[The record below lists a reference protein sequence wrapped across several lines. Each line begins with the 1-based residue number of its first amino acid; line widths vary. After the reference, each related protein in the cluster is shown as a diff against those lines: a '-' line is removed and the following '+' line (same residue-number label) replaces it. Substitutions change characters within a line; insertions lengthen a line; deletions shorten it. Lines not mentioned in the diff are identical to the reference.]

1 VISGDRDSDERQ
13 GRGRRAAAMP
23 PDERRAAIAAAT
35 LPLLLTHGPTVST
48 RQIAEAA
55 GIAEGTIFRV
65 FPDKEAVVRAA
76 VDLAFDPEPTERALA
91 AIDRGLPFEAQ
102 LAAAVGIIQRRL
114 SDIWRLVSTVGERPT
129 PPARPPHSAAL
140 AELFAAHRAQV
151 RIEPAAAA
159 RRLRALTLAVS
170 HPALIADEPLSPAEI
185 VSLLLDGI
193 RARPD
198 RRNVPGA
205 DVAGTD
211 LPGTDVPAAAP
222 C

>member
-1 VISGDRDSDERQ
+1 
-13 GRGRRAAAMP
+13 
-23 PDERRAAIAAAT
+23 
-35 LPLLLTHGPTVST
+35 
-48 RQIAEAA
+48 
-55 GIAEGTIFRV
+55 
-65 FPDKEAVVRAA
+65 
-76 VDLAFDPEPTERALA
+76 
-91 AIDRGLPFEAQ
+91 
-102 LAAAVGIIQRRL
+102 
-114 SDIWRLVSTVGERPT
+114 
-129 PPARPPHSAAL
+129 
-140 AELFAAHRAQV
+140 V